1 MKLMQDT
8 LTSEKKLLISIEE
21 LTPYEQ
27 QLLMQDLL
35 TIVIVTNLMVLMSI
49 ILCA

>member
-1 MKLMQDT
+1 MKVKQDT
-8 LTSEKKLLISIEE
+8 LTSENKLLISIEI
-21 LTPYEQ
+21 LTPDEQ

-35 TIVIVTNLMVLMSI
+35 TIVFVVNLMVLMSI